1 MLNEDDLRLYRSFED
16 ELYDEELTQQVSLS
30 LAKLH
35 PVSALVGV
43 R

>member
-30 LAKLH
+30 LATLQS
-35 PVSALVGV
+35 VSSLAGF